1 MLDTLLFLLIVLP
14 FLAGAGCYILKP
26 GPIRSLIVVATG
38 AVLAVSSI
46 AFYGNGSVAY
56 SPGTMF
62 GISVRPLIQVLDFLL
77 LFVILFYGFK
87 LRNRLVQIFTAFQI
101 VLLSVFELFIVDH
114 AQELPTFFADQ
125 LSMVMVL
132 VISIVG
138 SLICLYAIPYMQTH
152 EAHLKLEKS
161 KQPQFFLY
169 LVGFLG
175 AMNGMVLAN
184 DIIYFYFFFEITTF
198 CSFMLIGHD
207 QTKVAVTNATRALV
221 INAAGGAAFVLAMVW
236 AYTASHTLD
245 IQAMIQMG
253 PMAGAMLLPLALL
266 CLAGFTKAA
275 QFPFQSWLLGAMVA
289 PTPVSALLHSSTM
302 VKAGVF
308 IVLRFAPAFQGTFL
322 SDAVAICGAFTF
334 LAGIALAVGQSNAK
348 KILAYST
355 ISNLGLI
362 IACAGLNTPL
372 SITAGILLIL
382 FHAVSK
388 GLLFLCVGYIE
399 QGIHS
404 RDIEDMRGLSVV
416 MPKAARI
423 TVIGL
428 ITMMLPP
435 FGVLLGKWMA
445 IEAAADNIFVI
456 ILLALGS
463 ALTVLVYTRWGG
475 NLMYAPFKKEPA
487 EERTPTLVG
496 IPLNLLA
503 GGAVILSLL
512 APVLYT
518 MLVGPMLESL
528 PFTVSFGVLDSK
540 FGAFAVYPLFLLLGL
555 GFAYAYKAMGK
566 AKSEEK
572 TAPYM
577 CGIQTED
584 ASAFVG
590 PIGQP
595 VKIASGNYYLE
606 NLFGENKLT
615 LWVNLGA
622 GLLLALMLGG
632 AL

>member
-1 MLDTLLFLLIVLP
+1 MLDTLLFFLIVLP
-14 FLAGAGCYILKP
+14 FLAGAGCYFLKP
-26 GPIRSLIVVATG
+26 GSVRSLIVMCTG
-38 AVLAVSSI
+38 AVLAVSAI

-56 SPGTMF
+56 SPGSMF
-62 GISVRPLIQVLDFLL
+62 GISVRPMIQVLDFLL
-77 LFVILFYGFK
+77 LFLILFYGFK
-87 LRNRLVQIFTAFQI
+87 LKSRWVQLFTAFQI
-101 VLLSVFELFIVDH
+101 VLLSVFELFMVDH
-114 AQELPTFFADQ
+114 AHEFPTFYADQ

-138 SLICLYAIPYMQTH
+138 SLICLYAIPYMKTH
-152 EAHLKLEKS
+152 EGHLKLAKS

-175 AMNGMVLAN
+175 AMNGMVLSN
-184 DIIYFYFFFEITTF
+184 DIVYFYFFFEITTF

-207 QTKVAVTNATRALV
+207 QTEIAIKNATRAL
-221 INAAGGAAFVLAMVW
+221 ILNAAGGAAFVLAMVW
-236 AYTASHTLD
+236 AYTAAHTLD
-245 IQAMIQMG
+245 IQAMIKLG
-253 PMAGAMLLPLALL
+253 PLGGAMLLPLALL

-322 SDAVAICGAFTF
+322 SDVVAVCGAFTF
-334 LAGIALAVGQSNAK
+334 LAGAGLAVSQSNAK

-372 SITAGILLIL
+372 AITAATLLII

-423 TVIGL
+423 TLVGL

-445 IEAAADNIFVI
+445 IEAASDNIFVI
-456 ILLALGS
+456 VLLALGS
-463 ALTVLVYTRWGG
+463 ALTVLLYTRWGG
-475 NLMYAPFKKEPA
+475 NLMSAPYNAKPQA
-487 EERTPTLVG
+487 EHTPLLIG
-496 IPLNLLA
+496 IPLNVLA
-503 GGAVILSLL
+503 VGAVVLSLL
-512 APVLYT
+512 APVIYMT
-518 MLVGPMLESL
+518 MVGPMLKTL
-528 PFTVSFGVLDSK
+528 PFHVSFGVLSSTS
-540 FGAFAVYPLFLLLGL
+540 GAFAVYPLFLLMGI
-555 GFAYAYKAMGK
+555 GFAYAYRTMLKARTEK
-566 AKSEEK
+566 K

-577 CGIQTED
+577 CGIQTDD
-584 ASAFVG
+584 ATAFIG

-595 VKIASGNYYLE
+595 VKVTAGNYYLE
-606 NLFGENKLT
+606 NIFGETKLT

-622 GLLLALMLGG
+622 AMLLALMIGG